1 MIKIQT
7 NEKQYGSTSDDYLEM
22 LRRIYTYPGINQIT
36 TVIGKDTIIEF
47 NEATGAEMFL
57 AFEGPER
64 FTRIL

>member
-22 LRRIYTYPGINQIT
+22 
-36 TVIGKDTIIEF
+36 
-47 NEATGAEMFL
+47 FL